1 MTPQAEPTS
10 AGHFPRLL
18 GDIGGTNA
26 RFAWQAS
33 TGAPLSDVAV
43 YICDAHHGLQDAI
56 QTYLGAHGKGVPRGC
71 AIAIANPITGDLVQ
85 MTNRDWSFS
94 ITALQR
100 ELGIERLE
108 VINDFTAVALS
119 LPALAAHELRQ
130 VGSGAAVLGAPMA
143 VLGPGTGLG
152 VSGLVPVGPGQG
164 TVIYA
169 PLSGEGGHVTLS
181 ASTEREAAVLQWLHQ
196 RFGHAS
202 AERALSGPGLVNL
215 YETAC
220 ALSRQAAGPLA
231 PAEVIELARR
241 GTDPACV
248 AALDLFCSFLGSVAG
263 NLALTLGARGGV
275 YVGGGIAPRL
285 VAEIERSSFRE
296 RFESKGRFRGYLA
309 SIPTFIIDGG
319 VIPALVGAMRALD
332 EPAGQQ

>member
-1 MTPQAEPTS
+1 MIPQAEPTS

-26 RFAWQAS
+26 RFAWQARE
-33 TGAPLSDVAV
+33 GAPLTEVAV
-43 YICDAHHGLQDAI
+43 YLCDEHRGLQDAI
-56 QTYLGAHGKGVPRGC
+56 RTYLGAHGKSVPRGC
-71 AIAIANPITGDLVQ
+71 AIAIANPITGDRVQ

-94 ITALQR
+94 ITSLQR
-100 ELGIERLE
+100 ELGFERLE

-130 VGSGAAVLGAPMA
+130 VGTGVAVAGAPMA

-152 VSGLVPVGPGQG
+152 VSGLVPMGQEQG
-164 TVIYA
+164 HYA
-169 PLSGEGGHVTLS
+169 PISGEGGHVTLS
-181 ASTEREAAVLQWLHQ
+181 ASSEREAAVLQWLHH

-215 YETAC
+215 YAAAC
-220 ALSRQAAGPLA
+220 ALSRQAAGALA

-241 GTDPACV
+241 GTDVACV
-248 AALDLFCSFLGSVAG
+248 TALDLFCGFLGSVAG

-309 SIPTFIIDGG
+309 TIPTFIIDAG
-319 VIPALVGAMRALD
+319 VFPALVGAMRALD
-332 EPAGQQ
+332 QPAGQR